1 MKKVFKL
8 QNLDCAH
15 CASLM
20 ETNIAKLN
28 GVTACTV
35 NFIMQKLTVE
45 IADGVDVNALLKD
58 VKQTVKKVEPDC
70 EIVGL

>member
-15 CASLM
+15 CAALM

-35 NFIMQKLTVE
+35 NFIMQKLILT
-45 IADGVDVNALLKD
+45 AFWKLK
-58 VKQTVKKVEPDC
+58 KIQARK
-70 EIVGL
+70 